1 MRKAMVVLG
10 AVLLLVACSSSGGG
24 QTGSPETGTQ
34 TTNSPS
40 PAATRSTGEQ
50 AVRDISIAV
59 DGRTIAGQCEGEPV
73 AGAPT
78 IVLDSGM
85 GNDRA
90 QLQAIGDALLGQ
102 TMVCSYDRAGYG
114 ASDPPISVPR
124 PITDV
129 VDDLHAFLSEGDVPA
144 PYFLIGHSQGGA
156 DVLLFSV
163 EHPDDVAGFVSMNPG
178 APCSLYLRTIA
189 KVMSRDELQAE
200 VENCEGQNPEGIDLR
215 PQSAVIRT
223 SLPPSMP
230 YAVMYAFD
238 CAGAGD
244 DFCERVRPVE
254 LRDEAVLADLG
265 KGGRFVEVNGADHEI
280 WLTDM
285 DIVLQTID
293 DVWADATD

>member
-1 MRKAMVVLG
+1 MRRVVVVLG
-10 AVLLLVACSSSGGG
+10 ALLLLVACSSSGGD
-24 QTGSPETGTQ
+24 QTGSPGTGAE

-40 PAATRSTGEQ
+40 PAATRTTDER

-78 IVLDSGM
+78 VVLDSGM
-85 GNDRA
+85 GNDRT
-90 QLQAIGDALLGQ
+90 QLQAIGDALLEK

-114 ASDPPISVPR
+114 ASDPPASVPR

-129 VDDLHAFLSEGDVPA
+129 VEDLHAFLSEGDVPA

-163 EHPDDVAGFVSMNPG
+163 EHPNEVAGFVSMNPG
-178 APCSLYLRTIA
+178 APCSLYLWTVA

-215 PQSAVIRT
+215 PQSAALRA
-223 SLPPSMP
+223 SLPPSTP
-230 YAVMYAFD
+230 YAVMYAFN
-238 CAGAGD
+238 CAGD

-265 KGGRFVEVNGADHEI
+265 KGGRFVEVKGADHEI

>member
-1 MRKAMVVLG
+1 MTKVIVAL
-10 AVLLLVACSSSGGG
+10 AALLLLVACTSSGGG
-24 QTGSPETGTQ
+24 DTASPGTGPA
-34 TTNSPS
+34 TTSSLS
-40 PAATRSTGEQ
+40 PAATGTTGEP
-50 AVRDISIAV
+50 AVREISVAV
-59 DGRTIAGQCEGEPV
+59 DGRTIAGQCEGEPS

-78 IVLDSGM
+78 VVLDSGM
-85 GNDRA
+85 GNDRT
-90 QLQAIGDALLGQ
+90 QLRAIGDALLER

-114 ASDPPISVPR
+114 ASDPPASLPR

-129 VDDLHAFLSEGDVPA
+129 VEDLHAFLSEGDVPA
-144 PYFLIGHSQGGA
+144 PYFLIGHSQGGGN
-156 DVLLFSV
+156 VLLFSV
-163 EHPDDVAGFVSMNPG
+163 EHPDEVAGFVAMNPG
-178 APCSLYLRTIA
+178 APCSLYLRTVA
-189 KVMSRDELQAE
+189 EVMSRDELQAE

-215 PQSAVIRT
+215 SQSAVLRT

-230 YAVMYAFD
+230 YAVMYAFN
-238 CAGAGD
+238 CAGD

-265 KGGRFVEVNGADHEI
+265 EGGRFVEVKGADHEI